1 MNSEKFSYYSL
12 SFFLQVL
19 ISNRLFLRRMRVV
32 AFIMSLLIL
41 YMATL
46 PCTDRGNSPA
56 AGTSQSLVAEAGN
69 HTQRQADHCTP
80 FCVCSCCA
88 TLVIVQSPYHS
99 NPLAPLMS
107 KKTYTHYV
115 NPLNMEVANTIWQP
129 PKTPVC

>member
-1 MNSEKFSYYSL
+1 MDSEKFSCYSL

-19 ISNRLFLRRMRVV
+19 ISNWLFLRRMRVV
-32 AFIMSLLIL
+32 AFVMSVLIL

-46 PCTDRGNSPA
+46 PCTDRGHSRIGA
-56 AGTSQSLVAEAGN
+56 KQCLVSEAGD

-88 TLVIVQSPYHS
+88 TLVIVQSPYHT
-99 NPLAPLMS
+99 NPLAPQMS

-129 PKTPVC
+129 PQASAC